1 MVRTIIAWTALAVAW
16 FGFGFFIAVTVLTA

>member
-16 FGFGFFIAVTVLTA
+16 FGFGFYMAVAIMTA